1 MSSYTFRG
9 NQRETSLDDSEFV
22 DDITTAAEGNVT
34 PPRPDLTRVHSIST
48 HLTTTTS
55 TAPTHP
61 TESTGTSSTS
71 SPSLKMDGAGSMAS
85 NCTEDT
91 KADDINARTV
101 ASSESEKQNMPPEGS
116 TSDMPPIIPDVF
128 SSEREKV
135 SEREEDVQQHESF
148 STTSHREDELQEDD
162 ETCSV

>member
-1 MSSYTFRG
+1 
-9 NQRETSLDDSEFV
+9 
-22 DDITTAAEGNVT
+22 
-34 PPRPDLTRVHSIST
+34 
-48 HLTTTTS
+48 
-55 TAPTHP
+55 
-61 TESTGTSSTS
+61 
-71 SPSLKMDGAGSMAS
+71 
-85 NCTEDT
+85 
-91 KADDINARTV
+91 
-101 ASSESEKQNMPPEGS
+101 MPPEGS